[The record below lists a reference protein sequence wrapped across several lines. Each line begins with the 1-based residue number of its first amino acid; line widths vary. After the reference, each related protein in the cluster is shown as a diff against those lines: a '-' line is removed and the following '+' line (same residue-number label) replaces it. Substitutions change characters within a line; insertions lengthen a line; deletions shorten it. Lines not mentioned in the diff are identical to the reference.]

1 MCQFV
6 ILEMFGILAKVIFVF
21 FCILLPCGSQGLSAN
36 RVSQW
41 QVLSADAALSGDMM
55 FILGG
60 FGEEC
65 MVPVGASFPNRGM
78 RNDCHDAVSAQLMIP
93 IGRHRPGGAR
103 PAASGASQPAV
114 AAASAEQA
122 LEPEQPAGADRPAA
136 GETPQLAA
144 PAAAADN
151 LPEPE
156 QRAAAARPAAGGA
169 PQPAVAATAASQPA
183 VAAASAQ
190 QALAPAHAADAGRP
204 AAGEAML
211 SKQMESPWQFFKR
224 IENLLI
230 APGHFGPRGG
240 WKRILFEKSLPK
252 RGS

>member
-1 MCQFV
+1 MSYFPDKPWTRHGRKTHKC
-6 ILEMFGILAKVIFVF
+6 LYKFGVLVLAPLLLL
-21 FCILLPCGSQGLSAN
+21 CILLPCRGQGLSAN
-36 RVSQW
+36 RASHW
-41 QVLSADAALSGDMM
+41 QVLSTDAKMSGDMM
-55 FILGG
+55 FIHGC

-65 MVPVGASFPNRGM
+65 TVPVGYSFKERGM
-78 RNDCHDAVSAQLMIP
+78 REDCHDVVSAQLMLP
-93 IGRHRPGGAR
+93 VSQM
-103 PAASGASQPAV
+103 PAARG
-114 AAASAEQA
+114 
-122 LEPEQPAGADRPAA
+122 
-136 GETPQLAA
+136 
-144 PAAAADN
+144 
-151 LPEPE
+151 
-156 QRAAAARPAAGGA
+156 
-169 PQPAVAATAASQPA
+169 ASQPA

-252 RGS
+252 MGS